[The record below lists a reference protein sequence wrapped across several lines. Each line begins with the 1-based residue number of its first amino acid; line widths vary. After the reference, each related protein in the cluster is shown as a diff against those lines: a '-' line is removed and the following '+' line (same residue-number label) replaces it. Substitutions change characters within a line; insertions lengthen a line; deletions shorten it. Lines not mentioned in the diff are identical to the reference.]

1 MQLESGVSVER
12 KCYIYN
18 ISISLCPSFYL
29 HIYSGVPRGG
39 GGRGRILQPLTTF
52 KNRVGSSQNIV
63 GKFFKLPLRMSIEIH
78 STSSCRHF
86 FLPGLSIL
94 WKYRGIL
101 SSKQNHK
108 LQHTKAASTKPHRRI
123 KFIFCTSP
131 HTFPVS
137 AYHCIDMYM

>member
-12 KCYIYN
+12 KSYIYN

-29 HIYSGVPRGG
+29 HIYSGVPWGG

-63 GKFFKLPLRMSIEIH
+63 GKFFKLPLRMSIEVH

-94 WKYRGIL
+94 WKCKGIL
-101 SSKQNHK
+101 SINKTTSYNTRKQLQRNHIVG
-108 LQHTKAASTKPHRRI
+108 LNLYFAPPPTLFRSRHTTA
-123 KFIFCTSP
+123 
-131 HTFPVS
+131 
-137 AYHCIDMYM
+137 